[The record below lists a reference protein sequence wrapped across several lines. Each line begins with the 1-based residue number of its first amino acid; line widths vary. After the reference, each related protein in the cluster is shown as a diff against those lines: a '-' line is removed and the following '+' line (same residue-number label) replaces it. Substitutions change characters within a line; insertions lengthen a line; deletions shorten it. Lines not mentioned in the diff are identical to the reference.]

1 MNESRMSKQQDDLIN
16 NVLDEGLHQFVNQNK
31 SQLSN
36 QYLQPN
42 NTGND
47 NNNIYNN
54 TYLMNPNKDEI
65 NNKELYY
72 TTNNNYNVCNQL
84 NDKTESNDKIHQ
96 YTNSFV
102 YDKNYILNL
111 NKYDNNLYNLPNNDN
126 NNNYSK
132 LNYSERKTAML
143 ADTEYLQRLDDNNN
157 FISDLRNITLYP
169 KISKTLDTITGKKE
183 IDLNQITKKI
193 INKEEKLTKVN
204 FGKTFYKDYD
214 TINKPSI
221 QKVKKCKSN
230 NFFYQSKAMFEKKKD
245 KKENKENEND
255 NNNDNKEE
263 TQIPIPDENNF
274 ELYME
279 KQNKEVAENEL
290 WKEQFDVD
298 NAEYEN
304 LMELLEEER
313 NKNKLIQNDIN
324 RVKNKEKKLLDL
336 QDLNDK
342 LINTKKNLQKEL
354 KQTEKIKETQIE
366 LISKLQN
373 EIDQMRKIL
382 RNKTP
387 L

>member
-1 MNESRMSKQQDDLIN
+1 
-16 NVLDEGLHQFVNQNK
+16 
-31 SQLSN
+31 
-36 QYLQPN
+36 
-42 NTGND
+42 
-47 NNNIYNN
+47 
-54 TYLMNPNKDEI
+54 
-65 NNKELYY
+65 
-72 TTNNNYNVCNQL
+72 
-84 NDKTESNDKIHQ
+84 
-96 YTNSFV
+96 
-102 YDKNYILNL
+102 
-111 NKYDNNLYNLPNNDN
+111 
-126 NNNYSK
+126 
-132 LNYSERKTAML
+132 
-143 ADTEYLQRLDDNNN
+143 
-157 FISDLRNITLYP
+157 
-169 KISKTLDTITGKKE
+169 
-183 IDLNQITKKI
+183 
-193 INKEEKLTKVN
+193 
-204 FGKTFYKDYD
+204 
-214 TINKPSI
+214 
-221 QKVKKCKSN
+221 
-230 NFFYQSKAMFEKKKD
+230 
-245 KKENKENEND
+245 
-255 NNNDNKEE
+255 
-263 TQIPIPDENNF
+263 
-274 ELYME
+274 ME

>member
-214 TINKPSI
+214 IINKPSI

-245 KKENKENEND
+245 KKEEKDND
-255 NNNDNKEE
+255 NTENIE
-263 TQIPIPDENNF
+263 IPIPDENNF